1 MIAGRSAARR
11 GIRAK
16 HRALREEH
24 EHKKKVQLEQAKI
37 WFQQH
42 VSGNWNPAHHRAAA
56 KLELLRLA
64 LRRFDTDK
72 TGVLSRDQ
80 LAKLLEHVAAVP
92 PSEEALDTAMEAA
105 KHVDTTGDG
114 QPDTMGISKK
124 AATMVVTKYV
134 VRASETLGACFPPA
148 THVPPPPPPRPQ
160 AYVAQQKVLD
170 EIFDTYDTNKSGQ
183 LEPGQLR
190 ELLKRVS
197 PDDAVTDEDEAYV
210 MELCD
215 KSKTGTIL
223 RSEALAA
230 CATWKSILERGDAPS
245 KQSPGCGCTVL

>member
-16 HRALREEH
+16 HSALRKEH

-72 TGVLSRDQ
+72 SGVLSRDQ

-92 PSEEALDTAMEAA
+92 PSEELRTSCI
-105 KHVDTTGDG
+105 K
-114 QPDTMGISKK
+114 PK
-124 AATMVVTKYV
+124 VTHTCQTIV
-134 VRASETLGACFPPA
+134 
-148 THVPPPPPPRPQ
+148 
-160 AYVAQQKVLD
+160 
-170 EIFDTYDTNKSGQ
+170 
-183 LEPGQLR
+183 
-190 ELLKRVS
+190 
-197 PDDAVTDEDEAYV
+197 DEASSQFSGST
-210 MELCD
+210 MW
-215 KSKTGTIL
+215 
-223 RSEALAA
+223 
-230 CATWKSILERGDAPS
+230 ATNS
-245 KQSPGCGCTVL
+245 

>member
-16 HRALREEH
+16 HSALRKEH

-72 TGVLSRDQ
+72 SGVLSRDQ

-134 VRASETLGACFPPA
+134 VRASETLRPSVPVFPRRLTSLRHPFPA
-148 THVPPPPPPRPQ
+148 HRRTWRSRRCSTRSSTPTTPTR
-160 AYVAQQKVLD
+160 AG
-170 EIFDTYDTNKSGQ
+170 SS
-183 LEPGQLR
+183 
-190 ELLKRVS
+190 S
-197 PDDAVTDEDEAYV
+197 PA
-210 MELCD
+210 
-215 KSKTGTIL
+215 S
-223 RSEALAA
+223 
-230 CATWKSILERGDAPS
+230 
-245 KQSPGCGCTVL
+245 CGSC